1 MSRQLGPSTMGGR
14 GGADGF
20 LPEDVVLRTARS
32 LAYELGLVPI
42 APGTGATLRLMAAM
56 VQARAVIEIGTGT
69 GVSGVW
75 LLRGMR
81 GDGVLTTI
89 DNDAEHQRY
98 ARRIFVEAG
107 FATARSRVIAGRAL
121 DVLPRLA
128 DGVYDLVVVDG
139 NPADHP
145 ACVTAAKRL
154 LRPGGAMAVVD
165 CGPDLAEAV
174 RDDESTWLPAYLP
187 TPDAVLA
194 AVRR

>member
-1 MSRQLGPSTMGGR
+1 MSRQLGPSMMGGR

-20 LPEDVVLRTARS
+20 LSEDIVLKTARS
-32 LAYELGLVPI
+32 LAHELGLVPI

-81 GDGVLTTI
+81 ADGVLTTI
-89 DNDAEHQRY
+89 DSDAEHQRY

-107 FATARSRVIAGRAL
+107 YATARSRVIAGRAL

-128 DGVYDLVVVDG
+128 DGIYDLVVIDG

-145 ACVTAAKRL
+145 ACVTAATRL

-174 RDDESTWLPAYLP
+174 RDDEAAWLPAYLP

-194 AVRR
+194 AVKR

>member
-1 MSRQLGPSTMGGR
+1 
-14 GGADGF
+14 
-20 LPEDVVLRTARS
+20 
-32 LAYELGLVPI
+32 
-42 APGTGATLRLMAAM
+42 

-81 GDGVLTTI
+81 RDGVLTTI
-89 DNDAEHQRY
+89 DNDPEHQRY
-98 ARRIFVEAG
+98 ARRIFLEAG
-107 FATARSRVIAGRAL
+107 FASSRSRVIAGRAL

-139 NPADHP
+139 NPADH
-145 ACVTAAKRL
+145 AAAVQAAQRL
-154 LRPGGAMAVVD
+154 LRPGGAVAVVD

-174 RDDESTWLPAYLP
+174 RDDEATWLPAYLP
-187 TPDAVLA
+187 TPDALLA

>member
-1 MSRQLGPSTMGGR
+1 MSRQLGPSMMGGR

-20 LPEDVVLRTARS
+20 LSEDIVLRTARS
-32 LAYELGLVPI
+32 LAHELGLVPI
-42 APGTGATLRLMAAM
+42 AAGTGATLRLMAAM

-81 GDGVLTTI
+81 PDGVLTTI

-128 DGVYDLVVVDG
+128 DGHYDLVVIDG

-174 RDDESTWLPAYLP
+174 RDDEATWLPAYLP

>member
-14 GGADGF
+14 GGAEGF
-20 LPEDVVLRTARS
+20 LPEDIVLRTARS

-42 APGTGATLRLMAAM
+42 TPGTGAVLRLMAAM

-69 GVSGVW
+69 GVSGLW

-81 GDGVLTTI
+81 PDGVLTTI
-89 DNDAEHQRY
+89 DSDAEHQRY
-98 ARRIFVEAG
+98 ARRIFLEAG
-107 FATARSRVIAGRAL
+107 YATARSRVIAGRAL

-128 DGVYDLVVVDG
+128 DGVYDLLVIDG

-145 ACVTAAKRL
+145 ACVTAAQRL
-154 LRPGGAMAVVD
+154 LRPGGAVVIVE

-174 RDDESTWLPAYLP
+174 RDDEATWIPAYLP

>member
-20 LPEDVVLRTARS
+20 LPEDVVVKTARS
-32 LAYELGLVPI
+32 LAHELGLVPI
-42 APGTGATLRLMAAM
+42 APATGATLRIMAAM

-81 GDGVLTTI
+81 RDGVLTTI

-98 ARRIFVEAG
+98 ARRIFLEAG
-107 FATARSRVIAGRAL
+107 FVASRSRVIAGRAL

-128 DGVYDLVVVDG
+128 DGVYDMVVVDG
-139 NPADHP
+139 NPADHA
-145 ACVTAAKRL
+145 ACVAAAQRL
-154 LRPGGAMAVVD
+154 LRPGGAVVIID
-165 CGPDLAEAV
+165 CGPDLAEAL
-174 RDDESTWLPAYLP
+174 RDDEATWIPALLP
-187 TPDAVLA
+187 TSEMVLA

>member
-20 LPEDVVLRTARS
+20 LPEDIVLRTARS

-42 APGTGATLRLMAAM
+42 APGTGATLRLMAAL

-81 GDGVLTTI
+81 RDGVLTTI
-89 DNDAEHQRY
+89 DNDPEHQRY
-98 ARRIFVEAG
+98 ARRIFLEAG
-107 FATARSRVIAGRAL
+107 FASSRSRVIAGRAL

-139 NPADHP
+139 NPADH
-145 ACVTAAKRL
+145 AAAVQAAQRL
-154 LRPGGAMAVVD
+154 LRPGGAVAIVD
-165 CGPDLAEAV
+165 CGPDLAGAV
-174 RDDESTWLPAYLP
+174 RDDEATWLPAYLP
-187 TPDAVLA
+187 TPDALLA